1 LIRRI
6 SWTGLVIEGACYDKL
21 FVMEHAP
28 RLLIEVRG
36 RCMSVC
42 SKLEL
47 ELGVDVVVE
56 VLDTRVAKVRPG
68 KSVIQRWD
76 ALVQGIID
84 LRVFVGVAVDVG
96 NKQRVV
102 ERRRRDSQVVA

>member
-1 LIRRI
+1 
-6 SWTGLVIEGACYDKL
+6 
-21 FVMEHAP
+21 
-28 RLLIEVRG
+28 
-36 RCMSVC
+36 MSVR

-56 VLDTRVAKVRPG
+56 VFGTRVAEVGPG
-68 KSVIQRWD
+68 KSVIQHWD

-96 NKQRVV
+96 NKQRVI
-102 ERRRRDSQVVA
+102 ERRWRDSQVVVR